1 MDITLTSKSLS
12 HNGIKIFLIG
22 QIENTVTTIKKI
34 TQFISLSKDLAP
46 PGTITQ
52 QVARI
57 PFSFSNVE
65 LAYESYLGIRF
76 NVRYILKVTIAKSIR
91 SLSWENEFG
100 VVHPKSKEILEICNP
115 EVKME
120 IGIEDWLR
128 LSFVLDKK
136 VVSTKGICT
145 GKVIFKRATMKL
157 KSMILQI
164 IRKETVIGGDVD
176 NAVLCRYEIMDGAP
190 MNNEEIPI
198 RFFLSPYELTP
209 TYDNVNNKF
218 SVKYYINLVLFDTSD
233 ERYFKQ
239 SEIIL
244 VRIPRVPVKK

>member
-1 MDITLTSKSLS
+1 
-12 HNGIKIFLIG
+12 
-22 QIENTVTTIKKI
+22 
-34 TQFISLSKDLAP
+34 
-46 PGTITQ
+46 
-52 QVARI
+52 
-57 PFSFSNVE
+57 
-65 LAYESYLGIRF
+65 
-76 NVRYILKVTIAKSIR
+76 
-91 SLSWENEFG
+91 
-100 VVHPKSKEILEICNP
+100 
-115 EVKME
+115 
-120 IGIEDWLR
+120 
-128 LSFVLDKK
+128 
-136 VVSTKGICT
+136 
-145 GKVIFKRATMKL
+145 
-157 KSMILQI
+157 MILQI